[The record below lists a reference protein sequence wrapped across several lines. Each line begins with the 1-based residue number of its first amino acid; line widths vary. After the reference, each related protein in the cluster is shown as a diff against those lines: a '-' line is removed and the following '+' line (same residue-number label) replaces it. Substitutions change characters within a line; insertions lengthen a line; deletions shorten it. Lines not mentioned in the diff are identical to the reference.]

1 MPPIASRTL
10 TAMLLAFAT
19 ATLQAPIAVA
29 DTKLSPHDISTIDPI
44 YFGVNL
50 PIMLSPMRDT
60 YSDDAKPILLGLLE
74 HNVQAC
80 GKSGR
85 ESLQALNALTDFCLA
100 RAQYNE
106 ALKYKKK
113 FQEILR
119 QAADTVP
126 NQRND
131 DYVGN
136 LIEIATINL
145 AAGRV
150 RDTLTIMEK
159 LPEIQAETPL
169 GRDNLVTAAAIYLEA
184 NERDKARALLQRLY
198 DLSVAY
204 ASRFEPPRQPNSRI
218 RFHFTTEWTAYLLQ
232 QLGEKDKADILWRI
246 SSSRPPYNMMAR
258 RLANPPC
265 EPWYIHVD
273 GRWYCLTIDTDR
285 MTRPGYFAEL
295 SQTMSLS
302 QLAQVEWPTGRFS
315 SWAGIRPDIKINQG
329 ITVQKESEEKAIE
342 DEDAAQKQ
350 ADLKSYERTDYATA
364 RIHTMQKLTEMQR
377 PADMQK
383 DKSKERK

>member
-1 MPPIASRTL
+1 MPSLASRTM
-10 TAMLLAFAT
+10 TIMLLAFA

-29 DTKLSPHDISTIDPI
+29 DTKLSPRDISTIDPI
-44 YFGVNL
+44 YFGASL
-50 PIMLSPMRDT
+50 PNMLSPMRDT

-119 QAADTVP
+119 QAADTAP
-126 NQRND
+126 NQSND

-150 RDTLTIMEK
+150 RDALTIMEK
-159 LPEIQAETPL
+159 LPEIQAKTPL

-184 NERDKARALLQRLY
+184 KERDKARALLQRLY

-204 ASRFEPPRQPNSRI
+204 ASRFEPPRQPNSRL

-232 QLGEKDKADILWRI
+232 QSGEKGKADTLWRI
-246 SSSRPPYNMMAR
+246 SSSRPPYNLMAR

-265 EPWYIHVD
+265 EPWYIYVD

-295 SQTMSLS
+295 PQTMSS
-302 QLAQVEWPTGRFS
+302 SKLAQVEGPIGGFS
-315 SWAGIRPDIKINQG
+315 SWSDIRSQIKINQG
-329 ITVQKESEEKAIE
+329 MTVQKESVDRAIE
-342 DEDAAQKQ
+342 KEFAAKNQ

-377 PADMQK
+377 QAVRQK

>member
-1 MPPIASRTL
+1 MPSLASRTL
-10 TAMLLAFAT
+10 TIMLLAFA

-29 DTKLSPHDISTIDPI
+29 DTKLSPRDISTIDPI
-44 YFGVNL
+44 YFGASL

-60 YSDDAKPILLGLLE
+60 YSDDAKPVLLSLLE

-106 ALKYKKK
+106 ALNYKKK

-119 QAADTVP
+119 QAADTAP
-126 NQRND
+126 NQSND

-150 RDTLTIMEK
+150 RDALTIMEK

-198 DLSVAY
+198 DLIVSY
-204 ASRFEPPRQPNSRI
+204 ASKFEPPRQPNSRI

-295 SQTMSLS
+295 PQTMSLS
-302 QLAQVEWPTGRFS
+302 KLAQVEGPTGRFT
-315 SWAGIRPDIKINQG
+315 SWLGIRSPIKINQV
-329 ITVQKESEEKAIE
+329 ITVQKESEERAIE
-342 DEDAAQKQ
+342 KEFAAKNQ
-350 ADLKSYERTDYATA
+350 ADLKSYERVDYATA

-377 PADMQK
+377 QAVRQK